1 MMHKRPLLLMM
12 ALALLGL
19 ATTVLGQE
27 VPYLKNYFPNE
38 YKAASQNWSIDQ
50 GDNQVMYIGN
60 DQGLLR
66 FDGGNWNFLV

>member
-60 DQGLLR
+60 DQG
-66 FDGGNWNFLV
+66 VVEI